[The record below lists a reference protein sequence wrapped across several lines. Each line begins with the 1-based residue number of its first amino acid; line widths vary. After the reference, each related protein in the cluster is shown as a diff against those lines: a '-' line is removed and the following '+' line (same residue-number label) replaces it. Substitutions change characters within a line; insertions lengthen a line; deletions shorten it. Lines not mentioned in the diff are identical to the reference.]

1 VRADGLTTLQPQ
13 QLGCTSRSEACP
25 VLVAQVQPQQ
35 LGWTSR
41 SKAMLRACGTGASM
55 GPWEYISTILRDK
68 VGHEDKHVMGK

>member
-1 VRADGLTTLQPQ
+1 VRADGLTTL
-13 QLGCTSRSEACP
+13 
-25 VLVAQVQPQQ
+25 QPQQ